1 MQNEEPEVFMMINTE
16 DFISVILSEGAYKAA
31 AIGGENIV
39 LSREFRALCEK
50 NSCGK
55 YGRCWVCPPDCGEI
69 DALMDRVQSYR
80 HALVYQTVGTLE
92 DSFDIEGMIAAR
104 EKHQEVA
111 QKVAAKLGELLSPG
125 FLHLG
130 PGGCGLCEEC
140 AKLTGEPCRHPA
152 KALIPVEGCGIDV
165 AATVSGTPLK
175 YINGANTVTY
185 FGMILYN

>member
-1 MQNEEPEVFMMINTE
+1 MSNTE
-16 DFISVILSEGAYKAA
+16 DFISMILNAGASKAA
-31 AIGGENIV
+31 PIVGDKIV

-69 DALMDRVQSYR
+69 DALMERVRSYC
-80 HALVYQTVGTLE
+80 HAVVYQTVGTLE
-92 DSFDIEGMIAAR
+92 DSFDIEGMIAGR

-111 QKVAAKLGELLSPG
+111 QRVAARLEEFLSPG

-140 AKLTGEPCRHPA
+140 AKLTGEPCRHPQD
-152 KALIPVEGCGIDV
+152 ALIPVEGCGIDV
-165 AATVSGTPLK
+165 AATVRGTELK